1 MDKFESILSSSVNSA
16 AQNVAV
22 HETIIKMVT
31 LSKQLL
37 PIFLLIRLIVGYF
50 QNHLDS
56 RQLIK
61 YAYTSVLTLIVTFL
75 WLQYYVNI
83 FQLLDT
89 LTTCLMDQFNW
100 AALADSD
107 AASNLKNTDFS
118 IWKWIKDIGS
128 IIANGALECIS
139 GVLCFAST
147 RFRHQALIF
156 SLQVG
161 PLAIAASLLPGNFS
175 GIASYWMNMVI
186 SFLMWGFTIDLID
199 YSLVTLDLQNGIGAA
214 ISTCLLYLMVG
225 PLTSLYIGNTIG
237 NSLFALGVSN
247 THQLISYGTR
257 FLPLPNK

>member
-1 MDKFESILSSSVNSA
+1 MANFESILSSSVNSTV
-16 AQNVAV
+16 QNVAV
-22 HETIIKMVT
+22 DATIIKMIT

-37 PIFLLIRLIVGYF
+37 PIFLLVRLIVGYF

-56 RQLIK
+56 TQLIK

-83 FQLLDT
+83 FQLLDK
-89 LTTCLMDQFNW
+89 LTALLMEQFDW
-100 AALADSD
+100 TALADPDATSSD
-107 AASNLKNTDFS
+107 KDSTFS
-118 IWKWIKDIGS
+118 IWEWIKSGWS
-128 IIANGALECIS
+128 TLANCSLNCLS
-139 GVLCFAST
+139 GVLCFATT

-161 PLAIAASLLPGNFS
+161 PLAIASSLLPGNFS
-175 GIASYWMNMVI
+175 TIASYWLNMVI

-199 YSLVTLDLQNGIGAA
+199 YALVTLDVSSG
-214 ISTCLLYLMVG
+214 ISTCLLYTMVG

-247 THQLISYGTR
+247 THQLISYGKR
-257 FLPLPNK
+257 FLPKT